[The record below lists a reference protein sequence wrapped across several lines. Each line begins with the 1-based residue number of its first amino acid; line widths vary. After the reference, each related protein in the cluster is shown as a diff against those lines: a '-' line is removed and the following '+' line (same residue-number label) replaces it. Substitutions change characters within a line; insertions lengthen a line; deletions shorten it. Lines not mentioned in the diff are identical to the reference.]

1 MNPYQRP
8 YDENGKLVKTF
19 DQQVHYS
26 FKEYNRNPLYDAQL
40 NITDE
45 EDYLNFVN
53 NFSIEWNISELFT
66 LMGRFSITRQTGES
80 NYFLPAQHSKFVDMG
95 DPVSDPK
102 NICGKSWERQSFS
115 LLGDINLRY
124 GQSGN
129 IVFMRWLGLL
139 FQTTTD

>member
-1 MNPYQRP
+1 
-8 YDENGKLVKTF
+8 NGKLVKTF

-53 NFSIEWNISELFT
+53 NFSIERNISELFT

-95 DPVSDPK
+95 DPVSDPEEYMRRGEFK
-102 NICGKSWERQSFS
+102 WGTDKSFS
-115 LLGDINLRY
+115 VLGDINLRY
-124 GQSGN
+124 GQSIGKHS
-129 IVFMRWLGLL
+129 IY
-139 FQTTTD
+139 